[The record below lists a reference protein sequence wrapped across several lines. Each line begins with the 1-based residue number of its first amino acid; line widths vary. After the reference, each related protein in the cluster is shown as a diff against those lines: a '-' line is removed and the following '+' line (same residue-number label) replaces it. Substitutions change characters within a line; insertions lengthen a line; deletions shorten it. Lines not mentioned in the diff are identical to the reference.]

1 MVRLRSFRFQLLTA
15 VNAAIVVLMGVFLVI
30 DYRTEI
36 DRRVAEKHAALEEEV
51 DTLLPAIRQLQP
63 LGAAAVQRYIDDVCG
78 RMRDTVSPGHHIA
91 VESDGQVLQAVAHH
105 RASPEIFAA
114 MRRAANSPTHQ
125 AGFGD
130 ERLLAASRRE
140 GNTAVY
146 ASEYVTHIR
155 RAANRRAFQ
164 RAFRIV
170 WLALATGVVVNVVFA
185 RLADRPLQQLV
196 ETVRQI
202 EQGRLGIQTGPF
214 RSDEFGYLAQAVNS
228 MSSSLAEQERRRR
241 AEMARARGIQQQ
253 LLPQDVEAPGLQF
266 ATLYRPADDV
276 AGDYYDILP
285 LRDGT
290 WLVCIADVT
299 GHGVSAA
306 LSATMLKAFLQEA
319 IEHHCEP
326 SAILRSVNHRLSVAC
341 RTENFA
347 SMCVVRCDVGANR
360 LQYASAGHETG
371 LLLSPDGRLTELP
384 STGLLLGIVAD
395 VDWQTHAVPIRA
407 GDRLLLATDGATEAM
422 NDREEM
428 FGRPRL
434 GETWQAVRHLPLD
447 EALERLG
454 RVVEQFCGDRQAT
467 DDLTLLAVHHT

>member
-15 VNAAIVVLMGVFLVI
+15 VNAAIVFLLGVFLVI

-36 DRRVAEKHAALEEEV
+36 DRRVVEKHAALEEEV
-51 DTLLPAIRQLQP
+51 DTLLPAIRQMQP

-91 VESDGQVLQAVAHH
+91 VESDGQALQAVAHH

-114 MRRAANSPTHQ
+114 MRRAADSPTHQ

-130 ERLLAASRRE
+130 ERLLAASRRY

-164 RAFRIV
+164 RALRIV

-185 RLADRPLQQLV
+185 RLANKPLQQLV
-196 ETVRQI
+196 ETVWQI

-214 RSDEFGYLAQAVNS
+214 RSEEFGYLAQAVNS
-228 MSSSLAEQERRRR
+228 MSSSLAEAERRRR
-241 AEMARARGIQQQ
+241 EEMARARGIQQQ

-266 ATLYRPADDV
+266 ATLYCPADDV

-290 WLVCIADVT
+290 WLVCIADV
-299 GHGVSAA
+299 
-306 LSATMLKAFLQEA
+306 
-319 IEHHCEP
+319 
-326 SAILRSVNHRLSVAC
+326 
-341 RTENFA
+341 
-347 SMCVVRCDVGANR
+347 
-360 LQYASAGHETG
+360 
-371 LLLSPDGRLTELP
+371 
-384 STGLLLGIVAD
+384 
-395 VDWQTHAVPIRA
+395 DWRTHAVPIRL

-422 NDREEM
+422 NEREEL
-428 FGRPRL
+428 FGRPKL
-434 GETWQAVRHLPLD
+434 SETWEAARHLPLD
-447 EALERLG
+447 EAVAHLG
-454 RVVEQFCGDRQAT
+454 RILEQYSGDRRAT
-467 DDLTLLAVHHT
+467 DDLTLLAMEVVQEPATGQRSGASSANRES

>member
-155 RAANRRAFQ
+155 RAPIGERFNERSGSSGLRWQPAWWSMWSLRAWRTGLFNNWLRRC
-164 RAFRIV
+164 
-170 WLALATGVVVNVVFA
+170 
-185 RLADRPLQQLV
+185 
-196 ETVRQI
+196 
-202 EQGRLGIQTGPF
+202 GRSNKAGWE
-214 RSDEFGYLAQAVNS
+214 SK
-228 MSSSLAEQERRRR
+228 
-241 AEMARARGIQQQ
+241 
-253 LLPQDVEAPGLQF
+253 PG
-266 ATLYRPADDV
+266 
-276 AGDYYDILP
+276 
-285 LRDGT
+285 
-290 WLVCIADVT
+290 
-299 GHGVSAA
+299 
-306 LSATMLKAFLQEA
+306 
-319 IEHHCEP
+319 
-326 SAILRSVNHRLSVAC
+326 RSVATNSVTWP
-341 RTENFA
+341 R
-347 SMCVVRCDVGANR
+347 
-360 LQYASAGHETG
+360 
-371 LLLSPDGRLTELP
+371 P
-384 STGLLLGIVAD
+384 ST
-395 VDWQTHAVPIRA
+395 R
-407 GDRLLLATDGATEAM
+407 
-422 NDREEM
+422 
-428 FGRPRL
+428 
-434 GETWQAVRHLPLD
+434 
-447 EALERLG
+447 
-454 RVVEQFCGDRQAT
+454 
-467 DDLTLLAVHHT
+467 